1 MLRLIDII
9 DNKRKTC
16 KNCQQKKLHFHLN
29 HLVLVLKKRKISYII
44 LGDFMY
50 NLVKR
55 YMDNLTKE
63 QVNDFALKNQVYLSE
78 EELSFT
84 YTFVKKNWEMI
95 FRNPNLL
102 QLERYK
108 EHFSEENFKKIQKLF
123 VLYYQKYGHL
133 L

>member
-1 MLRLIDII
+1 
-9 DNKRKTC
+9 
-16 KNCQQKKLHFHLN
+16 
-29 HLVLVLKKRKISYII
+29 
-44 LGDFMY
+44 MY

-63 QVNDFALKNQVYLSE
+63 QVLNFAQKNQIFLSQ
-78 EELSFT
+78 EELDFT

-102 QLERYK
+102 KLERYK
-108 EHFSEENFKKIQKLF
+108 DKFSEENFIKIKKLF

>member
-1 MLRLIDII
+1 
-9 DNKRKTC
+9 
-16 KNCQQKKLHFHLN
+16 
-29 HLVLVLKKRKISYII
+29 
-44 LGDFMY
+44 MY

-55 YMDNLTKE
+55 YMNNLTKE
-63 QVNDFALKNQVYLSE
+63 QVMNFAQKNQIFLSQ
-78 EELSFT
+78 EELDFT

-102 QLERYK
+102 KLERYK
-108 EHFSEENFKKIQKLF
+108 DKFSEENFIKIQKLF

>member
-1 MLRLIDII
+1 
-9 DNKRKTC
+9 
-16 KNCQQKKLHFHLN
+16 
-29 HLVLVLKKRKISYII
+29 
-44 LGDFMY
+44 MY

-63 QVNDFALKNQVYLSE
+63 QVLNFAQKNQIFLSQ
-78 EELSFT
+78 EELDFT

-102 QLERYK
+102 KLERYK
-108 EHFSEENFKKIQKLF
+108 DKFSEENFIKIQKLF

>member
-1 MLRLIDII
+1 
-9 DNKRKTC
+9 
-16 KNCQQKKLHFHLN
+16 
-29 HLVLVLKKRKISYII
+29 
-44 LGDFMY
+44 MY

-63 QVNDFALKNQVYLSE
+63 QVMNFAQKNQIFLSQ
-78 EELSFT
+78 EELDFT

-102 QLERYK
+102 KLERYK
-108 EHFSEENFKKIQKLF
+108 DKFSEENFIKIQKLF

>member
-1 MLRLIDII
+1 
-9 DNKRKTC
+9 
-16 KNCQQKKLHFHLN
+16 
-29 HLVLVLKKRKISYII
+29 
-44 LGDFMY
+44 MY

-108 EHFSEENFKKIQKLF
+108 EHFSEENFKKIQKLI

>member
-1 MLRLIDII
+1 
-9 DNKRKTC
+9 
-16 KNCQQKKLHFHLN
+16 
-29 HLVLVLKKRKISYII
+29 
-44 LGDFMY
+44 MY

-63 QVNDFALKNQVYLSE
+63 QVLNFAQKNQIFLSQ
-78 EELSFT
+78 EELDFT

-102 QLERYK
+102 KLERYK
-108 EHFSEENFKKIQKLF
+108 DKFSEENFIKIQKLF
-123 VLYYQKYGHL
+123 VLYYQRYGHL

>member
-1 MLRLIDII
+1 
-9 DNKRKTC
+9 
-16 KNCQQKKLHFHLN
+16 
-29 HLVLVLKKRKISYII
+29 
-44 LGDFMY
+44 MY

-63 QVNDFALKNQVYLSE
+63 QVMNFAQKNQIFLSQ
-78 EELSFT
+78 EELDFT

-102 QLERYK
+102 RLERYK
-108 EHFSEENFKKIQKLF
+108 DRFSPENFVKIQKLF
-123 VLYYQKYGHL
+123 VMYYQKYGYL

>member
-1 MLRLIDII
+1 
-9 DNKRKTC
+9 
-16 KNCQQKKLHFHLN
+16 
-29 HLVLVLKKRKISYII
+29 
-44 LGDFMY
+44 MY

-63 QVNDFALKNQVYLSE
+63 QVMNFAQKNQTFLSQG
-78 EELSFT
+78 ELDFT

-102 QLERYK
+102 KLERYK
-108 EHFSEENFKKIQKLF
+108 DKFSEENFIKIQKLF